1 MANDKWI
8 VRSYLLLLNVVIG
21 AMTAAALTT
30 VSSLQQIRCGEDQ
43 QPILQ
48 VIVQSFLY
56 WRRRLVGIVIFA
68 PSHEFR
74 V

>member
-1 MANDKWI
+1 MANDKCI

-48 VIVQSFLY
+48 VIVQSLY